1 MKSSYLR
8 GLNMASF
15 FCASKIIVF
24 VTFTLYV
31 LLGNTISASRVFVT
45 VSLYTAVRLTVTL
58 FFPSAIEK
66 LFESRVSIKRIQV
79 KCYNIRVIIQ
89 LLTCCCVCIF
99 TQSSLLSSILGEL
112 PSEKGILRVKGQ
124 LTYAAQ
130 QPWVFPGTIRSNIL
144 FGKDLEPQ
152 MYERVI
158 KACALK
164 RDLELLPDGDQTL
177 IGDRGA
183 TLSGGQKARV
193 NLARCICGLLKNK
206 PRILVTHQLQYL
218 KTADQIFVLKEAET
232 VQTVPEESRAQG
244 TIGLKLYLKYLRAG
258 ANLFILLFVVLLNLL
273 AQSCLFFPGLTAA
286 TILFGFM
293 RNIILF
299 TVLVKSAQTL
309 HNTMF
314 NAILRAPVRFFD
326 INPIGRVLNRFSK
339 DIGQVDSMLPW
350 TFTDFIQVRTDL
362 KKRQTWFRS
371 FKLQMIT
378 R

>member
-1 MKSSYLR
+1 FKC
-8 GLNMASF
+8 SF
-15 FCASKIIVF
+15 FSRAVYQDADI
-24 VTFTLYV
+24 Y
-31 LLGNTISASRVFVT
+31 LLDDPLSAVDAEVGRH
-45 VSLYTAVRLTVTL
+45 
-58 FFPSAIEK
+58 
-66 LFESRVSIKRIQV
+66 LFEQ
-79 KCYNIRVIIQ
+79 
-89 LLTCCCVCIF
+89 
-99 TQSSLLSSILGEL
+99 
-112 PSEKGILRVKGQ
+112 
-124 LTYAAQ
+124 
-130 QPWVFPGTIRSNIL
+130 
-144 FGKDLEPQ
+144 
-152 MYERVI
+152 
-158 KACALK
+158 
-164 RDLELLPDGDQTL
+164 
-177 IGDRGA
+177 
-183 TLSGGQKARV
+183 
-193 NLARCICGLLKNK
+193 CICGLLKNK

-218 KTADQIFVLKEAET
+218 KTADQIFVLKEGHMVAKGTYTELQRSGVDFTSLLKKEEEEEQQQLQPPQDVPDRRRTLSQTSSVLSVKDGDHLPAEP

-273 AQSCLFFPGLTAA
+273 AQVSYVMHDWWLAYWAGEQDKLTSSTNGSIIVNGTNVTSLDLGFYLGIYGGLTAA

-362 KKRQTWFRS
+362 KRRQTWFRS